1 MNIDINP
8 FNITLTAS
16 KVQVYIDDFQFG
28 SHITLKLM
36 LFDDLNNYLI
46 SYFVKIEGQ
55 TYLDMT
61 AAPNSDEFIKT
72 YVENTLGLTF
82 IVPTNPVP

>member
-1 MNIDINP
+1 MNIGIQP
-8 FNITLTAS
+8 FNISLTAS

-46 SYFVKIEGQ
+46 SYYVKIEGEN
-55 TYLDMT
+55 YLDMT
-61 AAPNSDEFIKT
+61 TAPNSDEFIKT
-72 YVENTLGLTF
+72 YVQNTLGLTF
-82 IVPTNPVP
+82 IMPS

>member
-1 MNIDINP
+1 MNIGIQP
-8 FNITLTAS
+8 FNISLTAS

-46 SYFVKIEGQ
+46 SYYVKIEGQ
-55 TYLDMT
+55 NYFDMT
-61 AAPNSDEFIKT
+61 TASNSDEFIKT
-72 YVENTLGLTF
+72 YVQNTLGLTF
-82 IVPTNPVP
+82 IMPSS